1 MARVCPLFSSSSGNS
16 TYIGT
21 PAGGFLVDAGVS
33 FKRLYTA
40 IERAGGSYSEIKAVA
55 VTHEHSDHIAGLNV
69 FLKKSGAA
77 VITSEKTAEAL
88 CQKNILPSTTQVIV
102 LENQSVDFGG
112 VEITRYN
119 TSHDCEGSSCFS
131 FLLPD
136 SKRITVCTDLGIVT
150 DEVRHALLKSDL
162 VLFES
167 NHDIQ
172 MLKTGPYPAVL
183 KMRILSE
190 RGHISNNACAAEL
203 PAMLQSGTSRF
214 ILGHL
219 SKQNNMPLLA
229 ESAAVAALTDI
240 GAVRDRDYILTVA
253 APECNGVT
261 VI

>member
-1 MARVCPLFSSSSGNS
+1 M
-16 TYIGT
+16 
-21 PAGGFLVDAGVS
+21 
-33 FKRLYTA
+33 
-40 IERAGGSYSEIKAVA
+40 
-55 VTHEHSDHIAGLNV
+55 
-69 FLKKSGAA
+69 
-77 VITSEKTAEAL
+77 
-88 CQKNILPSTTQVIV
+88 
-102 LENQSVDFGG
+102 ENQSVDFGG

-203 PAMLQSGTSRF
+203 PAMSNPALQGLFWGT
-214 ILGHL
+214 
-219 SKQNNMPLLA
+219 
-229 ESAAVAALTDI
+229 
-240 GAVRDRDYILTVA
+240 
-253 APECNGVT
+253 
-261 VI
+261 